1 MKSTPGNKNSFSKST
16 TRGTVSPSVIQRL
29 PRYFRYLRIL
39 MREGKTRISSSEL
52 YQVYRTYCTETNE
65 YIRSTADFYSA
76 LEKAGFERLVIERK
90 RYFRGIKL
98 KPEFDDFLS

>member
-1 MKSTPGNKNSFSKST
+1 MDEYRNQNNWFNHFLEDKCEIDPT
-16 TRGTVSPSVIQRL
+16 
-29 PRYFRYLRIL
+29 Y
-39 MREGKTRISSSEL
+39 RISSSEL